1 MNGSEIEIGGKLT
14 KRYDVLRSDHEDD
27 RWARVARVR
36 FRGEVGGGDY
46 ADYEA
51 ELLESPACRSRRVS
65 TQSGFCKPNPS
76 TLFPSHLQDARE
88 REKALTHDN
97 PPRSILLWV
106 VGRHCVDGYPD
117 RANDRREDQG
127 HQRVFGDV
135 RAVSAFGQAECDF
148 IA

>member
-51 ELLESPACRSRRVS
+51 ELLESPSYRKEKRCRVS
-65 TQSGFCKPNPS
+65 KQDIPSLTNDPPDLYIPMMIPQEVYFSG
-76 TLFPSHLQDARE
+76 
-88 REKALTHDN
+88 
-97 PPRSILLWV
+97 LL
-106 VGRHCVDGYPD
+106 
-117 RANDRREDQG
+117 
-127 HQRVFGDV
+127 
-135 RAVSAFGQAECDF
+135 AET
-148 IA
+148 A

>member
-51 ELLESPACRSRRVS
+51 ELLEGPACRKERWRVS
-65 TQSGFCKPNPS
+65 EQNIPSLTNDPPDLYPPMIIPQEVYFSG
-76 TLFPSHLQDARE
+76 
-88 REKALTHDN
+88 
-97 PPRSILLWV
+97 LLA
-106 VGRHCVDGYPD
+106 DT
-117 RANDRREDQG
+117 A
-127 HQRVFGDV
+127 
-135 RAVSAFGQAECDF
+135 
-148 IA
+148 